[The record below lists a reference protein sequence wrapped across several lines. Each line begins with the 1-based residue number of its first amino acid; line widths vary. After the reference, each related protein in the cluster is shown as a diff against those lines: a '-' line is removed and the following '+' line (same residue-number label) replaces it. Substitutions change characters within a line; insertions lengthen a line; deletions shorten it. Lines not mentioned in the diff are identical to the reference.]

1 MATATIQV
9 AYEAETSS
17 LKATV
22 NEINQINDKVVEGAQ
37 KAAKQSSDAFKKVG
51 ESITGA
57 FAGENVKKA
66 LNNINLESL
75 KLVKT
80 LPKVGAEVI
89 KLANTAADIG
99 KLEEQLR
106 DLAIAGQ
113 TNTEEFDRIAKAVG
127 TYKASITL
135 ADRAI
140 EAYAKSTDAA
150 SSRIGILE
158 DKLYDLAI
166 AGKQDTKEFKDLIQE
181 TTRLKTAIF
190 ETDQQVDSFVEKGRG
205 FNTLV
210 QNVQL
215 VGAAF
220 QAVEGFS
227 AALGAENEELQKTM
241 TRLNA
246 IMAITSSLEQIRS
259 TLLEQSAKKTGIAA
273 IAQAGYNVVVGTSTG
288 LMKAFRIALAAT
300 GVGALVLGLVAL
312 IANFD
317 KIKDSITGASVSSK
331 ALAATLEDTK
341 TAIGDATAE
350 TQKVGTAF
358 ELARKGVISKEEALL
373 TYNETLGGTFGKTND
388 LNVAEANYI
397 KKKDA
402 YIAAT
407 AARAQ
412 AQALFA
418 QSAVL
423 SAEAATVQ
431 QQDVQTVGEKVTAFL
446 VKASAIATGAIK
458 GNLVTSVAL
467 ATGANVKAEALGK
480 ERVKKEK
487 EAQAESIN
495 NLATSKLTEAEVIEQ
510 GAGII
515 SEAEQKINDDRAA
528 RNKAAADKAKEAAK
542 KAAEDQAK
550 AREQLIALENEA
562 FIASLD
568 AQSKILSDNNLK
580 VIELEKQFAAAKFKA
595 GSEEEIKA
603 QEQLATAIANIRT
616 QEQTQLAEIEK
627 TANEK
632 LFKDKLE
639 LAKAAEGATLQQ
651 QLAALEEQQA
661 IELSF
666 ATSLGLS
673 ELEIATRYASQIAK
687 VKTDIAA
694 ATLQTQINELKT
706 LEIEEGS
713 SLERRVA
720 LINIEAEKRR
730 QTAKDTIK
738 DEKQLASE
746 LELINA
752 ETQQAITAETKS
764 ETDKRID
771 LAVQYADQVVNVFN
785 ALNELS
791 KVNSENRIAEVTAT
805 SEAELNA
812 INASDALE
820 RDKQKQR
827 VALEKR
833 TAAAIAAEKTKQ
845 ARQDKALA
853 LFQIGVNTAKGIISA
868 LGATPPNP
876 ILAAFIGITGAIQAA
891 AVAAKPLPKFEK
903 GGLIGGKLHSQGGTL
918 IEAERGEYMVNRR
931 QTAKHRRELDA
942 MNTSTDAF
950 RRMIDERY
958 VRPALLGYSAG
969 RRGKDGITVNASLN
983 SKSME
988 KELKTINKTLK
999 GRNVVVNINQQDSRY
1014 SWQ

>member
-37 KAAKQSSDAFKKVG
+37 ESAKKVKGFFGNIASSFAAAFSGG
-51 ESITGA
+51 EA
-57 FAGENVKKA
+57 KKA
-66 LNNINLESL
+66 LDNQAKAIDNLGKSGKSL
-75 KLVKT
+75 T
-80 LPKVGAEVI
+80 G
-89 KLANTAADIG
+89 
-99 KLEEQLR
+99 QLR
-106 DLAIAGQ
+106 ALKGELAQLEIAGQ
-113 TNTEEFDRIAKAVG
+113 DGTEAFNQLLISAAKLEDQIGDTRARVKILASDTFKFDAAVG
-127 TYKASITL
+127 ATQALASGFETASGL
-135 ADRAI
+135 AALFGAESEDLQKVIARV
-140 EAYAKSTDAA
+140 TAA
-150 SSRIGILE
+150 TAVANGVQQLSSLI
-158 DKLYDLAI
+158 
-166 AGKQDTKEFKDLIQE
+166 KEE
-181 TTRLKTAIF
+181 SAVKTAVL
-190 ETDQQVDSFVEKGRG
+190 T
-205 FNTLV
+205 
-210 QNVQL
+210 
-215 VGAAF
+215 GAT
-220 QAVEGFS
+220 
-227 AALGAENEELQKTM
+227 AA
-241 TRLNA
+241 
-246 IMAITSSLEQIRS
+246 
-259 TLLEQSAKKTGIAA
+259 
-273 IAQAGYNVVVGTSTG
+273 YNVVVGTSTG
-288 LMKAFRIALAAT
+288 ALKLFRIALAAT
-300 GVGALVLGLVAL
+300 GVGLLVVGLVAL
-312 IANFD
+312 VENFD
-317 KIKDSITGASVSSK
+317 KLKDSIFGTSDSTR
-331 ALAATLEDTK
+331 ALAGTLDATK
-341 TAIGDATAE
+341 TAIGGATAE

-580 VIELEKQFAAAKFKA
+580 VIELEKQFAAARFKA

-603 QEQLATAIANIRT
+603 QQQLATAIANIRT
-616 QEQTQLAEIEK
+616 QEQTQLAEVEK
-627 TANEK
+627 TANQK

-651 QLAALEEQQA
+651 QLAALEEQQK

-666 ATSLGLS
+666 AERLGLS
-673 ELEIATRYASQIAK
+673 ELEIATRYAGLIGK
-687 VKTDIAA
+687 VKTDISA
-694 ATLQTQINELKT
+694 ATVQTQINELKT

-720 LINIEAEKRR
+720 LINIEAAKRI

-853 LFQIGVNTAKGIISA
+853 LFQIGINTAKGIISA

-876 ILAAFIGITGAIQAA
+876 ILAAFIGVTGAIQAA

-903 GGLIGGKLHSQGGTL
+903 GGLIGGRLHSQGGTM
-918 IEAERGEYMVNRR
+918 IEAEQGEYMVNRR

-942 MNTSTDAF
+942 MNTSTEAF

-958 VRPALLGYSAG
+958 VRPALMGYSAG

-988 KELKTINKTLK
+988 KKLDTINKSLK
-999 GRNVVVNINQQDSRY
+999 GRNVIVNINQQDSRY